1 VLTPEPQNGCP
12 PIPSAAAICLVDD
25 DPLVRRSLT
34 RLLESTGYK
43 VQAFARPDVFLRHFS
58 SHPTAVVILDIWLE
72 MVTGMELLAHIYAK
86 SPQTRLIFI
95 TGDEDRATKI
105 TINQAGAFAFL
116 AKPID
121 SALLLGAVRSALEP
135 PALASKAGS

>member
-1 VLTPEPQNGCP
+1 VPTPEPQNGCSA
-12 PIPSAAAICLVDD
+12 IPSAAAIYLVDD

-43 VQAFARPDVFLRHFS
+43 VEAFARPDVFLRHFS
-58 SHPTAVVILDIWLE
+58 SHPSVVVILDIWME
-72 MVTGMELLAHIYAK
+72 IMTGMELLAHIYAK

-95 TGDEDRATKI
+95 TGHENRTAKI

-116 AKPID
+116 AKPVD
-121 SALLLGAVRSALEP
+121 SALLLGAVRSAVE
-135 PALASKAGS
+135 ASASLSKSGP